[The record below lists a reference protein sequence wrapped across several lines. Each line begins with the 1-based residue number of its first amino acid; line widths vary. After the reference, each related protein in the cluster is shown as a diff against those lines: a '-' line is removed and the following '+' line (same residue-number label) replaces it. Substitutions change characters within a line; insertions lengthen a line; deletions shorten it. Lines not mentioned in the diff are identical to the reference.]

1 MSDWNSDVRKPQ
13 YWQPQYSTTKHGTI
27 LKCQKITRK
36 ASKMLKYLLEREE
49 YLDFSEQESQMVR
62 EIRHALGNISN
73 QLEKKLRRKFL
84 P

>member
-1 MSDWNSDVRKPQ
+1 
-13 YWQPQYSTTKHGTI
+13 
-27 LKCQKITRK
+27 
-36 ASKMLKYLLEREE
+36 MLKYLLEREE

>member
-1 MSDWNSDVRKPQ
+1 MSDWNNDVRKPQ